1 MKGCYIMKN
10 FNEKIV
16 LAKSVGQYEFLQR
29 KKVLSYKYSVIVPK
43 DYIYSVTFECC

>member
-29 KKVLSYKYSVIVPK
+29 KNVLSYKYSVIVPK
-43 DYIYSVTFECC
+43 DYIHRVIFDGC

>member
-16 LAKSVGQYEFLQR
+16 LAKSAGQYEFLQN
-29 KKVLSYKYSVIVPK
+29 KKEGAI
-43 DYIYSVTFECC
+43 I

>member
-1 MKGCYIMKN
+1 MKN

-29 KKVLSYKYSVIVPK
+29 KKVLTVLHLSAVN
-43 DYIYSVTFECC
+43 

>member
-1 MKGCYIMKN
+1 MEK

-29 KKVLSYKYSVIVPK
+29 KKVLSYKYSVIIPK
-43 DYIYSVTFECC
+43 GYINSVTFKNY